1 MTALFGRNN
10 LSRRFLI
17 FLFSVLGLVSLSFLF
32 VFYFFYSKQI
42 ADERTQ
48 ASESVSLL
56 LKSSLERSML
66 RRDLTGLQEIVSDLG
81 KQPGIRDVLI
91 LNPSGE
97 IRFASDTSRLG
108 TTDPT
113 MIRDFC
119 PSCSAEKPPT
129 EASTRFIAPANG
141 HEVLRTFH
149 PVHNKAECMAC
160 HGEASKHPVNG
171 ILVVDYDAEPI
182 KRKGQINI
190 LMLMGAGLIAMLF
203 SAVAAWWFMQ
213 RNILKPVA
221 ALDSASQALSQG
233 DMTARAPLNGG
244 KDEMANLAFAFNQ
257 MAETLQKNH
266 RILKHREQFLQGLI
280 DAIPDG
286 VRVINNKY
294 EIIAANNAYADQTG
308 VNSPQE
314 LRYEPCYKITYQ
326 RETPCPP
333 SLRTCP
339 VHELHTQT
347 RTLKF
352 MEHLQREDGSV
363 LPTEVYAARLPTATE
378 MNGDFLVV
386 EAVRDLQKAVQYS
399 HEQKLASLG
408 ELAAGVAHEIHNPL
422 ASVRIA
428 LQASDQILS
437 DSQEDTTEL
446 KDYLRLVDEKVEQCL
461 AVTHRLMKMGT
472 LASNYPELVE
482 VNTVIRETLS
492 LLRFEREQLGITEVL
507 NLSEQPLRILAAD
520 NDLRMIILN
529 LAQNAFH
536 AMPQGGEFKVAS
548 LKKGDDIQIHIQDSG
563 VGIPAENLPY
573 IFDPFFSRRSDE
585 KKGSGLGLT
594 IALALTHQ
602 HQGEL
607 TVAAH
612 NPGKTLFI
620 LSFPDAD
627 AQHKDN
633 I

>member
-1 MTALFGRNN
+1 MTALFSRNN
-10 LSRRFLI
+10 LSRRFLL
-17 FLFSVLGLVSLSFLF
+17 FLFSVLALISLSFLLF
-32 VFYFFYSKQI
+32 FYFFYSKQI

-91 LNPSGE
+91 LNPQGE

-108 TTDPT
+108 TTEANLIQAFCADCSPT
-113 MIRDFC
+113 R
-119 PSCSAEKPPT
+119 PPT
-129 EASTRFIAPANG
+129 EVSTRFIAPPSG

-149 PVHNKAECMAC
+149 PVRNKAECMAC
-160 HGEASKHPVNG
+160 HGDASKHPVNG
-171 ILVVDYDAEPI
+171 ILVVDYDAKPI
-182 KRKGQINI
+182 KQKGQMNI
-190 LMLMGAGLIAMLF
+190 LMLMGAGTIAMLF
-203 SAVAAWWFMQ
+203 SALAAWWFMQ
-213 RNILKPVA
+213 RNVLKPVQ
-221 ALDSASQALSQG
+221 ALDIASQSLSQG
-233 DMTARAPLNGG
+233 DMTARVPLNGG
-244 KDEMANLAFAFNQ
+244 QDEMANLATAFNR

-266 RILKHREQFLQGLI
+266 HVLKHREQFLQGLI

-286 VRVINNKY
+286 VRVINAKY
-294 EIIAANNAYADQTG
+294 QIIAANKAYAEQT
-308 VNSPQE
+308 NARSAQA
-314 LRYEPCYKITYQ
+314 LRHQHCYTVTYQ
-326 RETPCPP
+326 RDTPCPP

-339 VHELHTQT
+339 LHELKEQAH
-347 RTLKF
+347 TLKF
-352 MEHLQREDGSV
+352 MEHLQRPDGSV
-363 LPTEVYAARLPTATE
+363 LPTEVYAARLPMDAETD
-378 MNGDFLVV
+378 NDLLIV

-437 DSQEDTTEL
+437 DSQEDTSEL
-446 KDYLRLVDEKVEQCL
+446 KNYLHLVDEKVEQCL

-472 LASNYPELVE
+472 LASNHPELVD
-482 VNTVIRETLS
+482 VNTVITETLS
-492 LLRFEREQLGITEVL
+492 LLRFEREQLGITETL
-507 NLSEQPLRILAAD
+507 NLSTMPLRILAAD

-536 AMPQGGEFKVAS
+536 AMPNGGEFKVIT
-548 LKKGDDIQIHIQDSG
+548 LKTQNQIEIHIQDSG

-585 KKGSGLGLT
+585 KNGSGLGLT
-594 IALALTHQ
+594 IALALTRQ
-602 HQGEL
+602 HHGQL
-607 TVAAH
+607 TVASH
-612 NPGKTLFI
+612 TPGKTLFI

-627 AQHKDN
+627 VQQKDMV
-633 I
+633 